1 MEIDKEFWATLF
13 FTILNILIL
22 YFILKKLLFKPVT
35 NYMDGRTNKIK
46 EALDM
51 ASEAKEKVE
60 KLEEESKKRLKETKE
75 EGVLILDSYQKKAET
90 EYNKIIEK
98 AKQDADILIKNTRSE
113 LEAEKAEVLRTIKDE
128 IADLVIEAS
137 EKVLNKNIDEKTN
150 KALIADFLAEK
161 GDK

>member
-1 MEIDKEFWATLF
+1 MEIDKEFWATLA
-13 FTILNILIL
+13 FTVLNILIL